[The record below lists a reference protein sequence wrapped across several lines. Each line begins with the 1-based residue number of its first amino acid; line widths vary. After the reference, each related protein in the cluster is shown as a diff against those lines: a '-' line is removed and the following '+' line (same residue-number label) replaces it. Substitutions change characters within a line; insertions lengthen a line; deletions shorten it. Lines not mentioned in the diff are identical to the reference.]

1 MRKYRILIYYRYPIL
16 PTRGGVERVSVI
28 LGEWLMSIGHQVYYL
43 SDIFEGE
50 SPVFIHN
57 NADLDDD
64 DNFSALETFVN
75 ERKIDFILNQ
85 SAFMPSCRRLFEL
98 RGSFKIISIFHHSLD
113 GMFAHPP
120 IPFVPHKYGWLYS
133 RNGILENL
141 FRWYFYIKYHKSLK
155 FIVGHS
161 DKVVVLSKYYIRETQ
176 FFSSKADNIV
186 SIGNPLTLP
195 ICNEKLEKE
204 NMIVFVGRL
213 SWPKN
218 PFLLLKIWCEI
229 SSQSNNWDL
238 YILGDGEEKRDLE
251 KYVVEK
257 KISNVHLEGN
267 QDPIP
272 YLKKAKIL
280 CMTSLYEGFPLVLYE
295 AMNFGVVPVVFN
307 TFQSVQEIITDGK
320 DGYVVEPFKI
330 AEYREKVMELMR
342 NSTQWEVLS
351 NNAQLKSRANTID
364 AIGEIW
370 LNLFDN
376 L

>member
-1 MRKYRILIYYRYPIL
+1 MIYYRYPIL

-57 NADLDDD
+57 NAGLDDD